1 MKNSLLIVGVLASGL
16 TFGQDISMINSSENQ
31 ITLNH
36 ELVPVTLQTTIVNG
50 NQAINFGESHKIT
63 SLELGSPELP
73 FFTESI
79 HLPNRGKVVLTVE
92 HDGFE
97 EIENVEVTPSKGNL
111 KRNVNPSDVAF
122 TYGEAY
128 QTDAFFPG
136 NLIEHS
142 APYIFRTER
151 GVTVQFNP
159 YQYNPVTK
167 TLRVYQ
173 NLRAVVSID
182 DKQEGWNEIAVDQ
195 KATKKFNEYYSHHFI
210 NYSQPKYTPVEEEG
224 HMLIITDAS
233 YQETFTPFVDWKR
246 EKGISTTVVTTDVT
260 GTTDTEIKSYIAD
273 FYADHPEL
281 TFVLLGGDHDK
292 VKSHTYGMSGGEQLW
307 SDSYY
312 GQLAGGTNDYYPEVF
327 VGRFSGTASQIQL
340 MINRTLDYEKT
351 PAAGDWMTKAIGIAS
366 SEGNGYGNDGEADWV
381 HARNNRQKFLDYG
394 YTEVYEFYQGSQGGD
409 DAPGEPLNSDIQSA
423 VNSGVGLFNY
433 TGHGA
438 QNVCVTGNFSSSDIN
453 GATNEGKYPFVISVA
468 CNNGTFTS
476 GTCISEIWQRA
487 KMNSGEPTGAIAAC
501 GSSILMAW
509 APPMETQDEMTN
521 IITEQ
526 YANNKKETLGGLFY
540 NSQIGMMED
549 YNNNASSIEVM
560 QTWIFFGDPST
571 VYRNKV
577 SQSMNVSHVGNITQ
591 SETVIYVSC
600 DVEGATVVLTQWG
613 IEINR
618 GIVQNGVAAIYFD
631 PFQNT
636 NHLVVTATKQNYI
649 PYQGLVTING
659 QEASIDEQLLKN
671 VDIYPN
677 PTSDVLNVRLNGA
690 DITSIS
696 IVDLSG
702 KVVSEV
708 NNISQSN
715 QIDVQ
720 SLNSGMYMVRMISSE
735 GNSSTKK
742 ITIK

>member
-1 MKNSLLIVGVLASGL
+1 MKKTLLFAGVLASGI
-16 TFGQDISMINSSENQ
+16 TFGQDISLLNSSENS
-31 ITLNH
+31 LVLSH
-36 ELVPVTLQTTIVNG
+36 ELVPVSFETTDING
-50 NQAINFGESHKIT
+50 TQAINFGESHKIT
-63 SLELGSPELP
+63 SMELGAPEIP

-79 HLPNRGKVVLTVE
+79 HLPNKGKVILSVE

-97 EIENVEVTPSKGNL
+97 EIQNVEVTPSKGNL

-122 TYGEAY
+122 TFGEEY
-128 QTDAFFPG
+128 QTDAFYPG

-142 APYIFRTER
+142 EPYIFRTER

-167 TLRVYQ
+167 TLRIYQ

-182 DKQEGWNEIAVDQ
+182 NKQEGWNEIAVDQ
-195 KATKKFNEYYSHHFI
+195 KATKKFNDYYSHHFI
-210 NYSQPKYTPVEEEG
+210 NFSQPKYTPVEEEG

-233 YQETFTPFVDWKR
+233 YVERFAPFVAWKK
-246 EKGISTTVVTTDVT
+246 EKGIPTTVVTTTTT
-260 GTTDTEIKSYIAD
+260 GTSDTHIKNYIQN

-281 TFVLLGGDHDK
+281 TYVLLGGDHDK
-292 VKSHTYGMSGGEQLW
+292 VNSHTYGLSGNEQLW

-312 GQLAGGTNDYYPEVF
+312 GQLAGGSNDYYPEVF
-327 VGRFSGTASQIQL
+327 VGRFSGNASQIEL
-340 MINRTLDYEKT
+340 MIDRTLEYEKT
-351 PAAGDWMTKAIGIAS
+351 PASGDWMTRAIGIAS
-366 SEGNGYGNDGEADWV
+366 SEGAGYGNDGQSDWQ
-381 HARNNRQKFLDYG
+381 HARENRQKFLDYG
-394 YTEVYEFYQGSQGGD
+394 YTQVYEFYQGSQGGE
-409 DAPGEPLNSDIQSA
+409 DAPGEPLNSDIRTA
-423 VNSGVGLFNY
+423 VSNGVGLMNY

-438 QNVCVTGNFSSSDIN
+438 QNVCVTGNFSSYDIN
-453 GATNEGKYPFVISVA
+453 SATNEGKYPFVISVA

-476 GTCISEIWQRA
+476 GTCISEVWQRA
-487 KMNSGEPTGAIAAC
+487 KMPSGEPTGAIAAC

-549 YNNNASSIEVM
+549 YNNNASSKEVM

-577 SQSMNVSHVGNITQ
+577 SQNLTASHVDNISQ
-591 SETVIYVSC
+591 SETALYVSC
-600 DVEGATVVLTQWG
+600 NVEGATVVLTQLG
-613 IEINR
+613 VEINR
-618 GIVQNGVAAIYFD
+618 ATVQNGTAAFYFS
-631 PFQNT
+631 PFQST
-636 NHLVVTATKQNYI
+636 DHLVVTATKQNYI
-649 PYQGLVTING
+649 PYQGIVTING
-659 QEASIDEQLLKN
+659 QPASLDEQLLEK

-690 DITSIS
+690 NVSAIS

-702 KVVSEV
+702 KVVSYTTE
-708 NNISQSN
+708 ISQLN

-720 SLNSGMYMVRMISSE
+720 GLNSGMYMVQMTSTE
-735 GNSSTKK
+735 GNISTKK